1 MNDSGSGRPRLIDRW
16 WVQLLVA
23 GWIVAVLGIYFRL
36 QIARLLE
43 IAAGAP

>member
-1 MNDSGSGRPRLIDRW
+1 MNDRGSGRPRLIDRW
-16 WVQLLVA
+16 WVLLLVA
-23 GWIVAVLGIYFRL
+23 GWIVAVLAIYFRL